1 MAHRDGGGFDRLIV
15 MISGAQE
22 RDERAARVLGTESNI
37 AVARKDGFDTIC
49 PSRGRHHLERVAF
62 GMKEIS
68 SWRDAREL
76 DVPIEPWG
84 DAGVDA
90 RARHAKDGR
99 GLVRAWLAQVELVN
113 AVGFAL

>member
-76 DVPIEPWG
+76 DVPIEPWVML
-84 DAGVDA
+84 ALM
-90 RARHAKDGR
+90 
-99 GLVRAWLAQVELVN
+99 LVRVTPKTAEVLCAPGSLRSSS
-113 AVGFAL
+113 